1 MIASA
6 GYALVYTGV
15 GIILLVL
22 GFVLLDA
29 LTPGHLGRQIFT
41 DRSLN
46 AAIVL
51 GAGFLSL
58 GLVVFAAIWT
68 NATNGFGTN
77 LEATLLFG
85 ALGVVMQAVAVVLL
99 DVLTPGSLREIIV
112 SDRFHPAAV
121 VSASAQLAISFIV
134 VAAIW

>member
-6 GYALVYTGV
+6 GYAIAYS
-15 GIILLVL
+15 GIGLAMLLV
-22 GFVLLDA
+22 GFVVLDLA
-29 LTPGHLGRQIFT
+29 TPGKLAHKIFS

-46 AAIVL
+46 AALVVGSAFL
-51 GAGFLSL
+51 GL

-68 NATNGFGTN
+68 NATSGFGTN
-77 LEATLLFG
+77 LQATLLFG
-85 ALGVVMQAVAVVLL
+85 LLGVVLQTVAVLLL

-112 SDRFHPAAV
+112 SDRFHPASI
-121 VSASAQLAISFIV
+121 VSAAAQLAVSFVV